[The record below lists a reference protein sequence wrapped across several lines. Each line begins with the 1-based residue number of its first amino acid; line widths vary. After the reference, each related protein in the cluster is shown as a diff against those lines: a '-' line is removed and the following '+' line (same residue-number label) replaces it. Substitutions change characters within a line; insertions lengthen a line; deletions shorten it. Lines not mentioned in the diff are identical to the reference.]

1 MTDMISIT
9 VKVNGSQ
16 QSAALVR
23 PVSLSLMIFFCLAAP
38 LSAAS
43 LQKIVVAYVSPSDS
57 MIIPGI
63 ARDSGIF
70 AKYGFDADVVLVT
83 GSPRVVQSLIG
94 GSFDYAI
101 PGGTPLLRARVQ
113 GADTVIL
120 STITDYSTQRVMVH
134 PRSGIQ
140 SVEQLKGKKVGVTQY
155 GSEGDAFLRLV
166 LQRAGLKP
174 DIDVQ
179 IIQTGGSGLTVTS
192 LVAGKIDAGAMGGSV
207 TSVLASRKTGAKTL
221 ITAQELNVLAPSGVL
236 ATTRRKIARS
246 RDEVRRF
253 IQAYVEAIHFLKNNR
268 EAAIRIMQKYMGGL
282 PMDIVSQLYDD
293 ARDEFPPLPL
303 AREEAIQA
311 VLDRDADPKTRS
323 LKAKDF
329 IDMSFL
335 RELEERGFVTALY
348 QKR

>member
-1 MTDMISIT
+1 M
-9 VKVNGSQ
+9 
-16 QSAALVR
+16 
-23 PVSLSLMIFFCLAAP
+23 
-38 LSAAS
+38 
-43 LQKIVVAYVSPSDS
+43 
-57 MIIPGI
+57 
-63 ARDSGIF
+63 
-70 AKYGFDADVVLVT
+70 
-83 GSPRVVQSLIG
+83 
-94 GSFDYAI
+94 
-101 PGGTPLLRARVQ
+101 
-113 GADTVIL
+113 
-120 STITDYSTQRVMVH
+120 
-134 PRSGIQ
+134 
-140 SVEQLKGKKVGVTQY
+140 
-155 GSEGDAFLRLV
+155 
-166 LQRAGLKP
+166 
-174 DIDVQ
+174 
-179 IIQTGGSGLTVTS
+179 
-192 LVAGKIDAGAMGGSV
+192 
-207 TSVLASRKTGAKTL
+207 
-221 ITAQELNVLAPSGVL
+221 APSGVL